1 MQKEK
6 FIDFLSS
13 EKRFSENTITSYS
26 VDLEQFI
33 LFLKYE
39 YQIKDDISDISFQ
52 IVRSWI
58 ATLLEKGVSATS
70 VTRKIST
77 LRTYFKF
84 LIKEEVIKD
93 NLLKLS
99 LISLSAI
106 CFMPHQLH
114 DYVLLLPLLIYSVK
128 NFNLF
133 LSKINLLFVIYFFF
147 ILRIISF
154 FFNIQPWEF
163 PYNFWGY
170 FNNLI
175 CLVILSYNYLI

>member
-26 VDLEQFI
+26 VDLDQFL

-39 YQIKDDISDISFQ
+39 YQIKDDVSDISFQ

-84 LIKEEVIKD
+84 L
-93 NLLKLS
+93 
-99 LISLSAI
+99 
-106 CFMPHQLH
+106 C
-114 DYVLLLPLLIYSVK
+114 
-128 NFNLF
+128 
-133 LSKINLLFVIYFFF
+133 
-147 ILRIISF
+147 
-154 FFNIQPWEF
+154 
-163 PYNFWGY
+163 
-170 FNNLI
+170 
-175 CLVILSYNYLI
+175 